1 MRERL
6 WERFCTSLGEYA
18 LNFSNFFKKK
28 MLLLTKKVL
37 KLQQAAKV
45 CYVSGK
51 KDKTHRKVR
60 DHFNYTGE

>member
-1 MRERL
+1 
-6 WERFCTSLGEYA
+6 
-18 LNFSNFFKKK
+18 

-37 KLQQAAKV
+37 KLQQAAKG